1 MHGERRN
8 GEKGANLIELRV
20 GFVLKHGLAALS
32 QSHEHRRSSEYV
44 IAGAYRSLHDI
55 LYGPLAFFHRYDDLS
70 AGTCLHGLGN
80 LYRHLIVR
88 RGALGR
94 FIGNPGFR
102 LGGRHPNTK
111 CGRSYNDGPDNGLH
125 TDVLLW
131 FYEFKTT

>member
-20 GFVLKHGLAALS
+20 GLVLEHGLAALS

-55 LYGPLAFFHRYDDLS
+55 LYGPLAFFHSNDDVS
-70 AGTCLHGLGN
+70 ARTCLHGLGN

-94 FIGNPGFR
+94 FIGHSGFR
-102 LGGRHPNTK
+102 LGDSHAQ
-111 CGRSYNDGPDNGLH
+111 
-125 TDVLLW
+125 
-131 FYEFKTT
+131 TTSG